1 MFTTKRIK
9 LDCLDWEDKKDRQA
23 DEFAEAAT
31 EDEGF
36 MLPPGSQ
43 LGLVP
48 RQGHNKYESDLAPE
62 IKFKHGTTT
71 LAFLFNG
78 GVIVAV
84 DSRSTM
90 GSYIGNISPLTIFHL
105 FYEKIAFTRGQNG

>member
-1 MFTTKRIK
+1 MLTTKK
-9 LDCLDWEDKKDRQA
+9 VNLSCLEWA
-23 DEFAEAAT
+23 DEREEALRELAQGEL
-31 EDEGF
+31 EDDGF
-36 MLPPGSQ
+36 LLPPNSQ

-48 RQGHNKYESDLAPE
+48 RRGPNKYESDLDPT

-71 LAFLFNG
+71 LAFRFAG

-90 GSYIGNISPLTIFHL
+90 GPYIGTVDIYILI
-105 FYEKIAFTRGQNG
+105 I